1 MAKDSASQREKSA
14 KRRLKQLGKTIKP
27 SVSGWSD
34 SEDELAV
41 GQEGNYAY
49 IQVMHV
55 KMVTLHIMFAM
66 QLLRHSIHSIIL

>member
-1 MAKDSASQREKSA
+1 MAKDSATQREKSA

-41 GQEGNYAY
+41 GQEGNYAS
-49 IQVMHV
+49 IQAKHV
-55 KMVTLHIMFAM
+55 KMVTMSKMPGMKLWKRFIY
-66 QLLRHSIHSIIL
+66 SVEP

>member
-1 MAKDSASQREKSA
+1 MAKDSATQREKSA

-41 GQEGNYAY
+41 GQEGNCAS
-49 IQVMHV
+49 ILVMHV
-55 KMVTLHIMFAM
+55 KMVTMSKMPGLKLWSRF
-66 QLLRHSIHSIIL
+66 IHSVDP